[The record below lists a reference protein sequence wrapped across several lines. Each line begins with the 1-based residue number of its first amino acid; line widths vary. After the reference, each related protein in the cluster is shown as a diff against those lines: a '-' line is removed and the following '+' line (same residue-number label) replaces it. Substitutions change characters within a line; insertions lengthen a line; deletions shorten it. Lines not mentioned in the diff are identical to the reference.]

1 MKMLRKLLILSI
13 SFFIACPLFA
23 GAKDD
28 LLKAVKDNSTS
39 DVKKLISRNSSL
51 VNLRYDDMK
60 NTILMI
66 ALENECNS
74 VIIEMIL
81 KAGCSPDAKNVDGQT
96 ALMIACKNEYGKKVI
111 DQLIGF
117 NVLSKS
123 SKIKRITREDLNGK
137 NSLDY
142 AKNNPDAYKILDE
155 YLKDADIKE
164 KNKQQK
170 EEKKKEKKAE
180 QKNVVTEEQQ
190 PQVIPETT
198 PSEQITQ
205 INPEVPPVAI
215 TSQEQTPELSKK
227 ELRQKEKLA
236 KKEQKE
242 KEKLAKKEQ
251 KQKEKDLKQ
260 KQKLAQTIN
269 EQEPIS
275 TQIQA
280 EYVPEQP
287 TLEKI
292 PQIEE
297 KFLEP
302 SIVVTEIPTEQKQ
315 TSTNQTQEEQNPLE
329 TENKTEITLVEES
342 QEEQLPTP
350 EIQPE
355 KENQIEVPTQEITK
369 EKPELQEKLI
379 TTTEQS
385 QNNDV
390 DKIALD
396 SIEIKDS
403 TIPSETK
410 HEPSSKSINSTI
422 NIPQIDYYNRNMPE
436 YLFEELENNVSSI
449 KQNEF
454 TNPDII
460 ENPDILDNYG
470 RTKLINAIIE
480 NDTKSCF
487 NLLSSGA
494 NVNFKDKDGWTP
506 LMYACK
512 YANNI
517 EIIKLLIAFDANL
530 NDKNL
535 FNTSTLEIM
544 ATHCKNIEVLSF
556 LLECAKN
563 KKIDISNSFIMAL
576 KQERNVEIIK
586 EYTKFIPNI
595 NFLKKGK
602 TPLMYASEYYEQTDV
617 IKFLLE
623 NGADP
628 YIISSEKKNAFSYA
642 KENAKIV
649 KDSVYWSL
657 NVSALNKR

>member
-60 NTILMI
+60 NTILMV

-190 PQVIPETT
+190 PQIIPETT

-242 KEKLAKKEQ
+242 KDKLAKKEQ
-251 KQKEKDLKQ
+251 KQKEKDRKQ

-379 TTTEQS
+379 TTTEQL

-396 SIEIKDS
+396 SFEIKDS
-403 TIPSETK
+403 TIPSETNHK
-410 HEPSSKSINSTI
+410 PSSKSINSTI